1 MSASSF
7 FLLHCC
13 MTVLKDEVVVAFG
26 KSNVSEGIFDVVTNS
41 GVCVFRVKCRKKMAA
56 ITKCGQPTIHSEL
69 WAVCRT
75 DRLFK

>member
-1 MSASSF
+1 
-7 FLLHCC
+7 
-13 MTVLKDEVVVAFG
+13 MTALKDEVVVVFG
-26 KSNVSEGIFDVVTNS
+26 KSKDSEGVFDVVTNS

-69 WAVCRT
+69 RAVCRT